1 MTTKT
6 LGRPSRKDIPSTH
19 HLTLRLTDAE
29 LEMIN
34 LYSWRYEQSKSEV
47 VRMCLD
53 VLGVF

>member
-1 MTTKT
+1 MSTKT
-6 LGRPSRKDIPSTH
+6 LGRPTRKDNPSIH

-34 LYSWRYEQSKSEV
+34 LYSWRYRQSKSEV

-53 VLGVF
+53 VFGVF